1 MEYFDVSGSETSFDT
16 VTLLSTSL
24 PIQSQKRKKRRRRH
38 RSDDTDFLLLQPA
51 ESILLPVTHLI
62 NISHHVNNEKENSQI
77 QERHCTII
85 DGYRFYQYRNSSV
98 LQGCL
103 KDSSMKCQEQHPNFS
118 AILAK
123 HGISYDMSPNGK
135 STKDH
140 GGSVCR
146 DAADRLL
153 DAMDEQLHDVLLA
166 NVGIEDV
173 NDDPGV
179 DPDSVRSLRNRVMYD
194 LAAAEQKKPA
204 FEVKV
209 EIDNEPVPRKQDEAS
224 DNNKRTTSYRSSS
237 ASRYGQ
243 RSTDIG
249 ISNDG
254 FHNPTQKP
262 LASSLDRLEQHS
274 TDRNQSASLSARNT
288 SDSRKGRD
296 YERSRDRRRLN
307 DTVSSW
313 DTPSKLS
320 LRDLDSPYTLRSR
333 FYRSM
338 DDSPSKQEN
347 PYSPISTMSSI
358 PRESSYSPN
367 RREKFMNRTFDYYH
381 YKPLST
387 RWHSTP
393 MDLNTKEYAGFTPK
407 QPKRKC
413 EDRNERRWKKIE
425 YKDDVQ
431 PFSTRAH
438 HSHPNFGEESYL
450 QSDVEKSE
458 FHVNPLLN
466 TPEKQEEYE
475 WRMKNMLKEL
485 HKTPIKPEE
494 SFPVTMSSAD
504 HKNKSNARIHDQKKS
519 KPNKSNPNHSED
531 ILKNEKSTKG
541 KVPSAYSQNEDDKVL
556 YDNKKVSDQLSIS
569 DTYAKTDYH
578 GVPEFAALGTNDSK
592 TSTSIATDSLQS
604 TDEKIESV
612 NNNRNEESASETITE
627 ESNNNQ
633 LFFTSKDQS
642 SDEKTCTIPE
652 PLGKNIP
659 ANSNTSKSDD
669 NISAQQK
676 SEVDNQSC
684 SSKSSRVIAPN
695 EFGRKAYSYGT
706 LSSSSIQ
713 TPSEDILEHESIS
726 GNSQELSSKNSTLK
740 NVASASASSC
750 NTDNL
755 LDEASKMKTEKDIA
769 GMPISSHSSE
779 EAVIEDRS
787 HSSNTHTSVQ
797 NELSPSHSSDKLRE
811 HNEANVPDN
820 NITSVSSSS
829 CGTEN
834 LIQFHSKDKEM
845 VLVSASSSSC
855 ATETLLTAP
864 QSLDEIK
871 AHGST
876 LSSASTES
884 LLLKKCPSSTESE
897 IMGENNFVEDDIS
910 SIHSDNTLTGDK
922 ESDSLDTNDVPN
934 VLRNSLVR
942 CSSDERSSLE
952 FTLHVSSTDLES
964 LPTSDFEAN
973 WLKRQKTRFPE
984 LLPPDNKSAD
994 DSGIKSDPFASL
1006 SPRSKK
1012 KLTRRERMKIALAA
1026 SQKRTYL
1033 FQGDNTILSTPKR
1046 RYSWGSDSL
1055 RSITT
1060 DELLLAKSDGSNF
1073 NEFIGEKYVGGRSN
1087 LPRSSSVTSLSTVQ
1101 TEEYEDRYKQM
1112 MVRHL
1117 AGVPVTSFD
1126 SVTIASDLDSV
1137 HTDAVREH
1145 FLDSMR
1151 KHKDSSIAGDLNKPM
1166 QNETIKSQRLRDR
1179 YIKLKDREKRDLKL
1193 TNSCLFEF
1201 ICSYVESF
1209 FLPIYL
1215 IFLVTRTNDSIHTND
1230 SVISQNGV
1238 LPSRC
1243 RTPSRQ
1249 SNGSRHHSA
1258 EVTSSH
1264 HRPSSSSK
1272 ASSRHSR
1279 AHSVGPTNR
1288 RERTVEADDTHNQ
1301 YYTNDVTRDSSKP
1314 VSRQSYHRSD
1324 SIDSANDRRKITSN
1338 ALNKLQELD
1347 SQIEEIESKKKTS
1360 EQELKLM
1367 EKTMEGHRINLL
1379 KLEEKLRENQ
1389 AKADDARTEL
1399 MVLEFKKDQCRKDL
1413 DATTKEFNTMQ
1424 DKVKETEDLGMSYD
1438 DIVALMQERD
1448 DLRARFRRGEAS
1460 RTSIT
1465 ERQELERALHTAKE
1479 DLFRERKLTRERVE
1493 ELEEKMEDVNHN
1505 FEIMESEK
1513 SNEISRLQS
1522 VIEEMK
1528 KTEAVDRNS
1537 PYKADRVDA
1546 IEAEKRNLFEKV
1558 DELNKLLQQKNNEIV
1573 SLATETNRSREEN
1586 RKLQEKIPELES
1598 KMSEQIELREK
1609 LISETER
1616 NTNALKKDKEHA
1628 IAAGKQE
1635 KEHEIQRILEEL
1647 EKEKSRAVLEYKSEH
1662 QEEICRLRSVLENKD
1677 KEIEQLRGR
1686 LNHEDDA
1693 KRALGEKLRMD
1704 AKEQVRSVLAKER
1717 LSWEQEKQ
1725 IADKREDDLRRA
1737 DFEKERTHLNS
1748 EVEEARNKCKIATE
1762 QISRLRTEIEELRLE
1777 TRKLLQEKLDAA
1789 TQAREHERRDQNKKM
1804 DQLRAELEEMNQTEI
1819 EKQRSKYNK
1828 LEEEMRK
1835 IKHEKND
1842 ALLKCK
1848 EANSNS
1854 ERNERCFTVEVYD
1867 ECQKI
1872 GDLIRGIRTPSQ
1884 SRNRSSS
1891 LASRS
1896 GSHLSRSNRP
1906 TNAEGAV
1913 SQLRALSDDVR
1924 ATLRDLTTEVETHR
1938 RAAQIAQRERDM
1950 AATNSGQSRNST
1962 SSSNHLSQQIAELN
1976 GHNSEDIRALSKQ
1989 LSEKDNELR
1998 DIQRNMCMWKD
2009 TTAQKLAQKF
2019 EEELAVQL
2027 ERKLGRHRLEHKRQI
2042 ERMEEDLARLAS
2054 SHGHLGSMHS
2064 EYDASSSLIP
2074 PISSTP
2080 VKVAPANGATGDKGT
2095 VKLLRHLQGR
2105 VKQLRAE
2112 NDLLRSNSQIMDY
2125 EGFRKSR

>member
-62 NISHHVNNEKENSQI
+62 NISHHVNNEKENSPI

-140 GGSVCR
+140 GGAVCR

-224 DNNKRTTSYRSSS
+224 DNNKRTTTYRSAS

-307 DTVSSW
+307 
-313 DTPSKLS
+313 
-320 LRDLDSPYTLRSR
+320 
-333 FYRSM
+333 
-338 DDSPSKQEN
+338 
-347 PYSPISTMSSI
+347 
-358 PRESSYSPN
+358 
-367 RREKFMNRTFDYYH
+367 
-381 YKPLST
+381 
-387 RWHSTP
+387 
-393 MDLNTKEYAGFTPK
+393 
-407 QPKRKC
+407 
-413 EDRNERRWKKIE
+413 
-425 YKDDVQ
+425 
-431 PFSTRAH
+431 
-438 HSHPNFGEESYL
+438 
-450 QSDVEKSE
+450 
-458 FHVNPLLN
+458 
-466 TPEKQEEYE
+466 
-475 WRMKNMLKEL
+475 
-485 HKTPIKPEE
+485 
-494 SFPVTMSSAD
+494 
-504 HKNKSNARIHDQKKS
+504 
-519 KPNKSNPNHSED
+519 
-531 ILKNEKSTKG
+531 
-541 KVPSAYSQNEDDKVL
+541 
-556 YDNKKVSDQLSIS
+556 
-569 DTYAKTDYH
+569 
-578 GVPEFAALGTNDSK
+578 
-592 TSTSIATDSLQS
+592 
-604 TDEKIESV
+604 
-612 NNNRNEESASETITE
+612 
-627 ESNNNQ
+627 
-633 LFFTSKDQS
+633 
-642 SDEKTCTIPE
+642 
-652 PLGKNIP
+652 
-659 ANSNTSKSDD
+659 
-669 NISAQQK
+669 
-676 SEVDNQSC
+676 
-684 SSKSSRVIAPN
+684 
-695 EFGRKAYSYGT
+695 
-706 LSSSSIQ
+706 
-713 TPSEDILEHESIS
+713 
-726 GNSQELSSKNSTLK
+726 
-740 NVASASASSC
+740 
-750 NTDNL
+750 
-755 LDEASKMKTEKDIA
+755 
-769 GMPISSHSSE
+769 
-779 EAVIEDRS
+779 
-787 HSSNTHTSVQ
+787 
-797 NELSPSHSSDKLRE
+797 
-811 HNEANVPDN
+811 
-820 NITSVSSSS
+820 
-829 CGTEN
+829 
-834 LIQFHSKDKEM
+834 
-845 VLVSASSSSC
+845 
-855 ATETLLTAP
+855 
-864 QSLDEIK
+864 
-871 AHGST
+871 
-876 LSSASTES
+876 
-884 LLLKKCPSSTESE
+884 
-897 IMGENNFVEDDIS
+897 
-910 SIHSDNTLTGDK
+910 
-922 ESDSLDTNDVPN
+922 
-934 VLRNSLVR
+934 
-942 CSSDERSSLE
+942 
-952 FTLHVSSTDLES
+952 
-964 LPTSDFEAN
+964 
-973 WLKRQKTRFPE
+973 
-984 LLPPDNKSAD
+984 
-994 DSGIKSDPFASL
+994 
-1006 SPRSKK
+1006 
-1012 KLTRRERMKIALAA
+1012 
-1026 SQKRTYL
+1026 
-1033 FQGDNTILSTPKR
+1033 
-1046 RYSWGSDSL
+1046 
-1055 RSITT
+1055 
-1060 DELLLAKSDGSNF
+1060 
-1073 NEFIGEKYVGGRSN
+1073 GGRSD

-1179 YIKLKDREKRDLKL
+1179 YIKLKDQEKQNEVIENGADSTTSSKPTRSPIK
-1193 TNSCLFEF
+1193 S
-1201 ICSYVESF
+1201 SYRPSSAS
-1209 FLPIYL
+1209 YL
-1215 IFLVTRTNDSIHTND
+1215 EGKSDPELQVTRTNDSIHTND

-1288 RERTVEADDTHNQ
+1288 SERTVDADDTHNQ

-1493 ELEEKMEDVNHN
+1493 ELEEKMEDVNHS

-1513 SNEISRLQS
+1513 NTEISRLQS

-1546 IEAEKRNLFEKV
+1546 IEAEKRNLFEKI

-1586 RKLQEKIPELES
+1586 RKLQEKVSELES

-1725 IADKREDDLRRA
+1725 IADKREDDSRRA

-1962 SSSNHLSQQIAELN
+1962 SSSNHLSQQIAKLN